1 MIFRLRHRAVP
12 RSRLLIVRHRKY
24 QRRFFDIIL
33 KWVAANVPELSARF
47 DVRELPVHVRDWA
60 PYAVHVPWLQDPVQ
74 AWSQETYEQAQ
85 TLAAECDRRGIPVL
99 NRVDRLA
106 NATKSRGAALMRA
119 AGVTTPRMAPIDDPR
134 EFAASLH
141 GLRLPL
147 FIREDWGHD
156 RHLFR
161 VNAPSGLA
169 AIPWD
174 TFRRPV
180 AVEVV
185 DVRDPRDGLYRKY
198 RYVAAGEIGVTH
210 HVQTS
215 AEWVTR
221 GENRVIS
228 PATQADELQYITH
241 ADPHHEDLQ
250 RARRALALDLVAF
263 DYGYTPAGEMV
274 VWEAN
279 PFPTIVF
286 GTRRLVYRN
295 PAIHRTLAAIVR
307 MYLVAG
313 GLSVP
318 AAIDDALTADFPTI
332 AARFTSEFPLT
343 FRERWRGWPRH
354 RGRAA

>member
-1 MIFRLRHRAVP
+1 MIFRLPRRVAP
-12 RSRLLIVRHRKY
+12 RSRFLIVRHRKY

-47 DVRELPVHVRDWA
+47 DVRELPVRVRDWT
-60 PYAVHVPWLQDPVQ
+60 PYAVHIPWLQDPVQ
-74 AWSQETYEQAQ
+74 AWSPETYEQAQ
-85 TLAAECDRRGIPVL
+85 ELAGECDRRGIPVL

-134 EFAASLH
+134 EFAASLL

-156 RHLFR
+156 RRVFR
-161 VNAPSGLA
+161 VDVPADVA
-169 AIPWD
+169 EIPWD
-174 TFRRPV
+174 QFRRPV

-185 DVRDPRDGLYRKY
+185 DVRDPRDGQYRKF
-198 RYVAAGEIGVTH
+198 RYFAAGEIGVSH

-215 AEWVTR
+215 AEWITR
-221 GENRVIS
+221 GENRVIT
-228 PATQADELQYITH
+228 PTTQADELQYVTQADRNH
-241 ADPHHEDLQ
+241 AALQ
-250 RARRALALDLVAF
+250 RARRALGLDLVAF
-263 DYGYTPAGEMV
+263 DYGYTPSGEMI

-307 MYLVAG
+307 MYLAAAE
-313 GLSVP
+313 LPIP
-318 AAIDDALTADFPTI
+318 AAIDDALGSDFPTI
-332 AARFTSEFPLT
+332 ASRFTCDFPPT
-343 FRERWRGWPRH
+343 FYERWRGWPRN
-354 RGRAA
+354 RRVA